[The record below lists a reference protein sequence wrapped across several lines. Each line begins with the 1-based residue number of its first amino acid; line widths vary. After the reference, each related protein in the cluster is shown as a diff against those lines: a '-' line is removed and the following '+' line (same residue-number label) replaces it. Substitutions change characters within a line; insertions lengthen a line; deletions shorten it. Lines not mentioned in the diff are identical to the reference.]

1 MKNKKPIFVIDAM
14 LGNLAK
20 KLRLLGYDSLYSS
33 DIEDDELIS
42 IAKKQNRIMITKDVQ
57 LAKKASKQRIETIQ
71 ITKSDEIDQ
80 FGQIKDKVNL
90 EKFTIKASISRCPV
104 CNGTL
109 IKTEKKLVQGH
120 VPEGVLENTE
130 DFWKCSDCKKIYWE
144 GTHIQNLQKFTEKL
158 NDKL

>member
-14 LGNLAK
+14 LGNIAK
-20 KLRLLGYDSLYSS
+20 KLRLLGYDSVYSS

-57 LAKKASKQRIETIQ
+57 LAKKAVKQQIETIH

-80 FGQIKDKVNL
+80 FCQIKEKINL
-90 EKFTIKASISRCPV
+90 GKFTIEASSSRCPV

-109 IKTEKKLVQGH
+109 IKIEKKLVKDH
-120 VPEGVLENTE
+120 VPDGVLENTE
-130 DFWKCSDCKKIYWE
+130 DFWKCSDCNKIYWQ